1 MKNPMKRRNEGLR
14 VIRNKD
20 EARFPM
26 ALQPID
32 LQILFTQIDK
42 VGKAQME
49 QKEGVALHQSLQ
61 NIQTQKKTE
70 ERVQS
75 VEETKHPGEGAES
88 VNDRNARK
96 RSDGQTGDKKD
107 HDKSG
112 ADDKALFVVRDP
124 SLGKNIDMS
133 G

>member
-1 MKNPMKRRNEGLR
+1 
-14 VIRNKD
+14 
-20 EARFPM
+20 M

-32 LQILFTQIDK
+32 LQTMFTQLDK

-49 QKEGVALHQSLQ
+49 QKEGLALHQSLQ

-70 ERVQS
+70 ARIQS
-75 VEETKHPGEGAES
+75 VEETKHTDKGAES
-88 VNDRNARK
+88 INDRNARK
-96 RSDGQTGDKKD
+96 RSHEQGAGADKKD
-107 HDKSG
+107 HDRR
-112 ADDKALFVVRDP
+112 DDETKPLVVVRDP

>member
-1 MKNPMKRRNEGLR
+1 
-14 VIRNKD
+14 
-20 EARFPM
+20 M

-32 LQILFTQIDK
+32 LQTMFTQIDK

-88 VNDRNARK
+88 INDRNARK
-96 RSDGQTGDKKD
+96 RDQQAGGKKG

-112 ADDKALFVVRDP
+112 ADTQALFVVKDP